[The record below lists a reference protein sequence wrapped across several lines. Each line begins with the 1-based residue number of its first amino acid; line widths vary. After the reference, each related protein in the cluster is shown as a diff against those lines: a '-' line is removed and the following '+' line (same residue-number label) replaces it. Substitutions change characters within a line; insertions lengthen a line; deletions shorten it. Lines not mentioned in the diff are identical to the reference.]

1 MLNVL
6 DLSWKILVLQRR
18 ERTILILQGKSIS
31 FPTRRVVILFH
42 PSFAFKCS
50 VIHQRYG
57 SISRLTCSLDLKL
70 TWIQTATN
78 LCCGYNH
85 RRTPETYQRQD
96 DVFAWV
102 QNAVFTVWSAA
113 SFQESELQATEKTII
128 WCTTQPTK
136 SSKYV
141 CMSMH
146 LRSLR
151 YPINVS
157 LQHYVAIALALWRGA
172 TARLSI
178 HD

>member
-1 MLNVL
+1 M
-6 DLSWKILVLQRR
+6 
-18 ERTILILQGKSIS
+18 
-31 FPTRRVVILFH
+31 FY

-50 VIHQRYG
+50 VIQQRYG
-57 SISRLTCSLDLKL
+57 SVSRSTYSLDFKL

-78 LCCGYNH
+78 LCCGYNQ
-85 RRTPETYQRQD
+85 RRTPETYRRQD

-102 QNAVFTVWSAA
+102 LNAVFTVWSAA
-113 SFQESELQATEKTII
+113 SFSESELQATEKSI

-151 YPINVS
+151 YPINFS

-172 TARLSI
+172 TARLFT